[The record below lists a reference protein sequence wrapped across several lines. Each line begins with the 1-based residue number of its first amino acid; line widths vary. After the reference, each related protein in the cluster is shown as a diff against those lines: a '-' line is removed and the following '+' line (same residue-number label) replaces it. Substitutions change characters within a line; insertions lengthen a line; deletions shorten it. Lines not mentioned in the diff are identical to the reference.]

1 MSTAHADTDPG
12 RPDLHADQIT
22 GAAWLDDMPAW
33 GISLLAHGLI
43 AVTLASISW
52 VIVSETQQYE
62 LTSVV
67 RVEEAP
73 LPEFVIDTEI
83 SQVAGSMNP
92 MKVDGASLA
101 VAQIRGLETHPEE
114 IQPLVEEIDSSV
126 PMMLTL
132 PDPSEAELLE
142 SVDLMGTTEHA
153 GGTEGAIDRIT
164 WEIAA
169 SLRERRTIVVWL
181 FDESLSLKKRRSGI
195 ADRFDSIYTQLSQM
209 NVNAEENLT
218 TGIVGFGA
226 EVHMIQKTPGTTA
239 DGLTDKIRGLTNDE
253 SGKEFVFTAVDRA
266 VRTFVKHKKEQRANL
281 MLVVVTDER
290 GDDFGELERI
300 IRKCTRTGTRV
311 YCIGNS
317 AVFGREKGYVRY
329 AWQAGEDRFEED
341 LPVDQGPETAMVE
354 GLQLPFWTA
363 GGLNLD
369 RMSSGFGPYALTRL
383 CTETGGIYFI
393 ANETQ
398 GPRFDPTRMRQ
409 YAPDYRPQQ
418 DYKQQLS
425 SNRAKAAL
433 VRAGGNAIPEDTMVR
448 PRRSFLATSDTVLRR
463 QITEAQKPLAKLDY
477 YLQNLHRMLEQAE
490 DHRDR
495 LDTDRWRASYDLA
508 MGRVL
513 AMRVRAFG
521 YNSVLAQMK
530 SNPRPFESQES
541 NQWILS
547 PAEASDAGAGVRRL
561 HKKAISYL
569 SRVID
574 EHPSTPWAWLAKVE
588 LQEPL
593 GWKWS
598 EASVQLAP
606 NRPRLTV
613 NRPRVS
619 PDDALRQQRQQRRN
633 ALRQATRPQL

>member
-67 RVEEAP
+67 QVEEPP

-181 FDESLSLKKRRSGI
+181 FDESLSLKKRRSRI

-253 SGKEFVFTAVDRA
+253 SGKEFVFSAVDRA

-418 DYKQQLS
+418 DYKQQ
-425 SNRAKAAL
+425 NK
-433 VRAGGNAIPEDTMVR
+433 
-448 PRRSFLATSDTVLRR
+448 
-463 QITEAQKPLAKLDY
+463 
-477 YLQNLHRMLEQAE
+477 
-490 DHRDR
+490 
-495 LDTDRWRASYDLA
+495 
-508 MGRVL
+508 
-513 AMRVRAFG
+513 
-521 YNSVLAQMK
+521 
-530 SNPRPFESQES
+530 
-541 NQWILS
+541 
-547 PAEASDAGAGVRRL
+547 
-561 HKKAISYL
+561 
-569 SRVID
+569 
-574 EHPSTPWAWLAKVE
+574 
-588 LQEPL
+588 
-593 GWKWS
+593 
-598 EASVQLAP
+598 
-606 NRPRLTV
+606 
-613 NRPRVS
+613 
-619 PDDALRQQRQQRRN
+619 
-633 ALRQATRPQL
+633 